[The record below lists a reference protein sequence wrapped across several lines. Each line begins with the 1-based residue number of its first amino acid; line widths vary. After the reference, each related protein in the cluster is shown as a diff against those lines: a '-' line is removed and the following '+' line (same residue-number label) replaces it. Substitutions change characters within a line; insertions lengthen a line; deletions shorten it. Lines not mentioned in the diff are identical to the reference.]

1 MEQENNIKIIHQD
14 LFVKKE
20 EETMVF
26 VFSCVDKKMIE
37 FLLNKDRNK
46 TISIIDKTFYKNK
59 KIAKTYVN
67 NHVNKTGENPMRANQ
82 AISISPFFDITS
94 LYLQSKAG
102 ITTTSLG
109 NKYFEMKNK
118 TQHPSTYMSNVAILC
133 RALGFK
139 KIKGI
144 LINN

>member
-1 MEQENNIKIIHQD
+1 MEKENNIKIIHQD

-37 FLLNKDRNK
+37 FLLTKDRNK
-46 TISIIDKTFYKNK
+46 TVNIIDKTFYKNK
-59 KIAKTYVN
+59 KTEKTNVN

-82 AISISPFFDITS
+82 AISSSPFFDITS
-94 LYLQSKAG
+94 LYLQSKGG

-118 TQHPSTYMSNVAILC
+118 TKYPSTYMSNVAILC